1 MKKRIFIILILL
13 VTIVS
18 SCQQPVNSDQEDSKK
33 ENTDQEVP
41 KKETIESADGI
52 INEKVLILE
61 DESDN
66 IENIDIDSGQ
76 VTISSSNDIE
86 AGNILSLGV
95 TENTPNGFL
104 AVVESVEDNGDSK
117 KLKVRE
123 ASIEE
128 AFEELD
134 IKIDSSFSPD
144 DEDVRFIPSIDGVS
158 FIRPGSRDIDNL
170 TLANGKM
177 TLQLVDVQL
186 HGSGNN
192 KILLNGKIEVEASII
207 FDFSLQE
214 ERMEF
219 SITPSVTDTLT
230 LTGNYDSSNI
240 QKEVEL
246 GKVTKK
252 FQFVVN
258 GLPVYITTEFF
269 LNAGFD
275 GKVTAD
281 LESEVSARASFSAG
295 LEYNGE
301 WDTNYENEVSFTYKP
316 PTINSELFARAYIKP
331 GFRLWLYNTVGPEIS
346 WEPYIK
352 LNATCLAQFG
362 SFKNDSFFNPEW
374 TLYGGHAV
382 NAGCN
387 VKFMNFF
394 NESFDFDF
402 PIKEKVLLS
411 SIKPPTSLQ
420 IKGGTTGVVLTWDTV
435 NEASTYEVYRSLSKD
450 SGFTL
455 VGVVV
460 TPTFTD
466 FSINENSLT
475 YYYRVKAA
483 SPEMGQSPPSS
494 AVNNSNLTT
503 TPDDSTDPDNENTNN
518 APSAPSDLKITY
530 LEDEPRYDRQ
540 GNKVWKVELSWT
552 KSVDPD
558 NDVIYYTIHSYDKTT
573 GYTGY
578 LTAEDYGKD
587 NTVIFYAKCGIEYN
601 LTVVAKDLKLDALNT
616 SYEVKSDALIFTP
629 KD

>member
-1 MKKRIFIILILL
+1 MKKNILIGLVLL
-13 VTIVS
+13 ISVVS
-18 SCQQPVNSDQEDSKK
+18 SCQQPVNSEPKVTESVSGTLKDEVLVLTDDSANIK
-33 ENTDQEVP
+33 
-41 KKETIESADGI
+41 S
-52 INEKVLILE
+52 IN
-61 DESDN
+61 
-66 IENIDIDSGQ
+66 IDSGQ
-76 VTISSSNDIE
+76 VTINSTDNIE
-86 AGNILSLGV
+86 AGNILSFGI
-95 TENTPNGFL
+95 TENTPMGFL
-104 AVVESVEDNGDSK
+104 AVVESVEDSGDTK
-117 KLKVRE
+117 QLKVRE

-134 IKIDSSFSPD
+134 INIDSTFSPD
-144 DEDVRFIPSIDGVS
+144 DEELRFIPSIDGVS

-177 TLQLVDVQL
+177 TLQLLDVQL
-186 HGSGNN
+186 HGSGDN
-192 KILLNGKIEVEASII
+192 KILLNGKIEVEASVI
-207 FDFSLQE
+207 FDFSLKD
-214 ERMEF
+214 ERLEF

-252 FQFVVN
+252 FKFAVN

-275 GKVTAD
+275 GKVTVD
-281 LESEVSARASFSAG
+281 LESEVSARASFTAG
-295 LEYNGE
+295 LVYNGS
-301 WDTNYENEVSFTYKP
+301 WDTTYKNDVSFTYKP
-316 PTINSELFARAYIKP
+316 PIVNSELFARAYIKP

-362 SFKNDSFFNPEW
+362 SLKNDSFFNPQW
-374 TLYGGHAV
+374 ALYGGHAI

-387 VKFMNFF
+387 VKFMNFIT
-394 NESFDFDF
+394 ESFIFDF
-402 PIKEKVLLS
+402 PINEKVLLS
-411 SIKPPTSLQ
+411 SIKPPNGLQ
-420 IKGGTTGVVLTWDTV
+420 IKGGTTGAVLTWDSV
-435 NEASTYEVYRSLSKD
+435 NEAATYEVYRSLSKD

-475 YYYRVKAA
+475 YYYRVKAV

-494 AVNNSNLTT
+494 AVDTSNLST
-503 TPDDSTDPDNENTNN
+503 TPDDITDPDDGNTNR
-518 APSAPSDLKITY
+518 APSAPTDLKITY
-530 LEDEPRYDRQ
+530 LEDEPIYVRD
-540 GNKVWKVELSWT
+540 GKKAWKVELSWT

-558 NDVIYYTIHSYDKTT
+558 NDVIYYTIHFFDKE
-573 GYTGY
+573 GNFAG
-578 LTAEDYGKD
+578 LQMARDNGKD
-587 NTVIFYAKCGIEYN
+587 NTFIFNAICGIEYN
-601 LTVVAKDLKLDALNT
+601 SVVIAKDLKVDAPNT
-616 SYEVKSDALIFTP
+616 SHEVKSDAFIFTP